1 MRISPS
7 SPNFHAVSAR
17 PMDAAASSARQV
29 DHSRGYPVGDGT
41 FASSVRGTAPQRER
55 DLQLAMMSNDA
66 YKSDAPD
73 KTGTQSERELENAG
87 WRRLRP
93 EGDHL
98 VDAQGNRIP
107 ISAADLHNPTTGF
120 DAAIYQNAQG
130 QYVVAYRGTDNWS
143 PGAGGDLTTNINK
156 RLPWPRMPK
165 KYSAKAMWFSRGI
178 HWEAAWL
185 PPPCWQQARP
195 ALLSMRRG

>member
-7 SPNFHAVSAR
+7 SPNFHAVSTR

-66 YKSDAPD
+66 YKSDAPGA
-73 KTGTQSERELENAG
+73 TGTQSERELEQAG

-107 ISAADLHNPTTGF
+107 ISAADLHDPTTGF

-130 QYVVAYRGTDNWS
+130 QYVVAYHRCTA
-143 PGAGGDLTTNINK
+143 AGN
-156 RLPWPRMPK
+156 P
-165 KYSAKAMWFSRGI
+165 
-178 HWEAAWL
+178 
-185 PPPCWQQARP
+185 
-195 ALLSMRRG
+195 